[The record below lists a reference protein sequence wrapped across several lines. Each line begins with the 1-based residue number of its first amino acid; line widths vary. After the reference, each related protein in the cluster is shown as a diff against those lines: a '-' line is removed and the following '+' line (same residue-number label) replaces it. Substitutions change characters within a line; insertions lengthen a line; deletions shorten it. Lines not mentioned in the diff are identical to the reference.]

1 MPEWIKEIIIA
12 IGGGATVAVG
22 LLAVFKSLFVKFVE
36 STIDASFEKSTI
48 KLTNKLERSTK
59 AYEILLRKELDCYEQ
74 MDPHIAALVPIVQ
87 DYEFWAT
94 SSDKSAEENFKDGLL
109 EYIRITKNIKSTVLL
124 YQPYIPNAIFDA
136 VSSLL
141 KVMQENVQYYYDSV
155 KILHGEK
162 DGKIDVAKLKEIRE
176 SIISAIIVMEIK
188 IKTRLTELTNN

>member
-87 DYEFWAT
+87 DFEFWAT

-109 EYIRITKNIKSTVLL
+109 EYIRITKDIKSTVLL

-176 SIISAIIVMEIK
+176 SIISAIIVMEIE

>member
-87 DYEFWAT
+87 DFEFWAT

-109 EYIRITKNIKSTVLL
+109 EYNRITKDIKSTVLL

-176 SIISAIIVMEIK
+176 SIISAIIVMEIE

>member
-59 AYEILLRKELDCYEQ
+59 AYEILLRKELDCYER

-87 DYEFWAT
+87 DFEFWAT

-109 EYIRITKNIKSTVLL
+109 EYIRITKDIKSTVLL

-176 SIISAIIVMEIK
+176 SIISAIIVMEIE

>member
-59 AYEILLRKELDCYEQ
+59 AYEILLRKELDCFEQ

-87 DYEFWAT
+87 DFEFWAT

-109 EYIRITKNIKSTVLL
+109 EYIRITKDIKSTVLL

-176 SIISAIIVMEIK
+176 SIISAIIVMEIE